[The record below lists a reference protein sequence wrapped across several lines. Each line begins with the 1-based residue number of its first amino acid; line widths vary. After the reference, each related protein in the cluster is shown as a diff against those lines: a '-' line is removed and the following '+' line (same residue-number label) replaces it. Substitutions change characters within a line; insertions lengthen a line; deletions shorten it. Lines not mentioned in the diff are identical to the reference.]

1 MDHQVEARDLLE
13 CLRVVDAEHLGIVA
27 RPVQRSV
34 AGDVLAVEE
43 DVPEDAGAEDGD
55 LRHQGDAVV
64 EDGCPVV
71 RLLHGACA
79 VCLPEGAVGLKR
91 EQAHGELR
99 HGVHVLGKSVD
110 ELHNVVR
117 DCLAAVELRRQRLGL
132 RIRWHLVREEK
143 PKGRLRQANLASSC
157 LRQLLVALLQRAP
170 AVADALHGVQVGG
183 LADHALDAAHT
194 TDAHADRDVTQ

>member
-27 RPVQRSV
+27 RPVHRSV

-43 DVPEDAGAEDGD
+43 DVPEDTGAEDGD
-55 LRHQGDAVV
+55 LSHQRDAVV
-64 EDGCPVV
+64 QDVGPIVC
-71 RLLHGACA
+71 LLHGTGP
-79 VCLPEGAVGLKR
+79 VGLPEGAFRLQR
-91 EQAHGELR
+91 EEAHGELC
-99 HGVHVLGKSVD
+99 HGVHVLGESVN

-132 RIRWHLVREEK
+132 RIRGHLVREEK
-143 PKGRLRQANLASSC
+143 PKGRLRQAYLACSC
-157 LRQLLVALLQRAP
+157 LRQLLVTLLQRAS